1 MGESLLIKDPG
12 CFAWRQPRKA
22 ISKWGL
28 KKTPNIS
35 SNLPSLSFCCDSS
48 YDYSKLDGWKA
59 RDVQLDLI
67 FPSYHFNTVKSAQL
81 LCVFFFFLC
90 VFFIVVQQWRGSV
103 VYLFVAVRQH
113 MWEKDCWIKQGSLE
127 KNTGMFKVII
137 AIGCVHVFSSLTTIF
152 SHPWLVHTE
161 LF

>member
-67 FPSYHFNTVKSAQL
+67 FASYHFNTVKSAQL
-81 LCVFFFFLC
+81 FCGFFFFVCFYSGAAVERLC
-90 VFFIVVQQWRGSV
+90 C
-103 VYLFVAVRQH
+103 LFVCCCEATHVRKGLLNQTG
-113 MWEKDCWIKQGSLE
+113 KPGK

-137 AIGCVHVFSSLTTIF
+137 AIGCVHVFSSLTAIF
-152 SHPWLVHTE
+152 SHPWLVHSE